1 MNEMVSLG
9 DTAISL
15 HKLQPPKPEV
25 PRSAQI
31 PIFRGG
37 VFWKVKILKVQRS
50 AKISIFSVHG
60 GSGVGGCSGKSKY
73 SKCQDLSKISIRG
86 EGCSGKSKYSKC
98 QDLSKISIWG
108 RGGVLKSQNTQS
120 AKICPNFNLGEGCSE
135 KSKPKVAR
143 SVQISIFG
151 GGGVF
156 WTKFQNRGVLSN
168 LVKNFLK
175 PSLLVHHR

>member
-37 VFWKVKILKVQRS
+37 
-50 AKISIFSVHG
+50 
-60 GSGVGGCSGKSKY
+60 GCSGKSKY
-73 SKCQDLSKISIRG
+73 SKCKDLPKFQFSVCVGGRG
-86 EGCSGKSKYSKC
+86 PGGGCSGKSKYSKC

-108 RGGVLKSQNTQS
+108 RGVFWKVKILKVPRSVQIS
-120 AKICPNFNLGEGCSE
+120 IWGRGCSE

-151 GGGVF
+151 GGGGSEPNSRTGVF
-156 WTKFQNRGVLSN
+156 WAI
-168 LVKNFLK
+168 
-175 PSLLVHHR
+175 